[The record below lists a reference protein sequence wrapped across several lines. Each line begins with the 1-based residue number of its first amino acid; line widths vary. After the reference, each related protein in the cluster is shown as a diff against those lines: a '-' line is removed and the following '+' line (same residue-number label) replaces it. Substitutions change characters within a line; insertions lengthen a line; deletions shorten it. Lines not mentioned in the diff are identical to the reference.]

1 MDAVEAADDRQKEL
15 SAHAPAAELRRDRAT
30 ICFFA
35 VGGTQ
40 APHTRERGAA
50 FVLQARS
57 ALAQLI
63 EAFLA
68 RPETRDE
75 QRRLDMMCRLL
86 IAMAF
91 QQVMFDQNEVSPLRL
106 SDKELADE
114 WAAALHAVLAKF
126 VAPIASP

>member
-1 MDAVEAADDRQKEL
+1 
-15 SAHAPAAELRRDRAT
+15 
-30 ICFFA
+30 
-35 VGGTQ
+35 
-40 APHTRERGAA
+40 
-50 FVLQARS
+50 
-57 ALAQLI
+57 
-63 EAFLA
+63 
-68 RPETRDE
+68 
-75 QRRLDMMCRLL
+75 MMCRLL